1 MIVLKQVCKT
11 YDGKSAN
18 NVRALK
24 QVSLHIQKGEMTAI
38 IGKSGAGKTTL
49 LNVIGCIDSP
59 DEGTYQLNGTDI
71 SRMSEKQ
78 LASIRNTEIGIVMQ
92 NFALVMQDTAL
103 ENVIIPFYFQKRIH
117 LKTARQKALAALQ
130 SVGLESM
137 ASKPVNKLS
146 GGQKQRVAIARAIV
160 NEPSVILADEPTGA
174 LDSRISSE
182 IMGIFKSLHAQGK
195 TIMIVTHDM
204 GIAKQ
209 CERIITISDGM
220 IKEEL

>member
-103 ENVIIPFYFQKRIH
+103 ENVIIPFYFQKGIH